1 MSSTA
6 GNMFNQNSSFNGLN
20 NHQNAQF
27 VYSGYLSSGI
37 AGSPATNLGMIQQ
50 ASSSAALSP
59 PPTQSTLSGSQ
70 NSLFEGIYGKF

>member
-1 MSSTA
+1 MVNTDFRVSCLINYINTIKKNEAYIFS
-6 GNMFNQNSSFNGLN
+6 QKI
-20 NHQNAQF
+20 
-27 VYSGYLSSGI
+27 GYLSNGI

-70 NSLFEGIYGKF
+70 NSLFEGIYGI